1 MPAYKHGKILKTID
15 RTIFGK
21 LEERFKEIDRHGYS
35 LEFLQA
41 LLALLYWSGFR
52 ISEIIGG
59 APHKVHHKAHK
70 VHHEDGSVTYT
81 KPSPVSYTKPWPA
94 LTKEQIWKDEHF
106 LYVYSGARKHGHR
119 DAPIQ
124 IPLELPYVNLIVKQ
138 WEATAQGQPVFQ
150 IPPVTWWRM
159 LKAVDPKLYNHF
171 FILNRL
177 TKQAEDPEISMK
189 DQEDWSGKSPATI
202 AHYRALAGRNT
213 RKAGELMRREL

>member
-1 MPAYKHGKILKTID
+1 MPAYKHGKITRTID
-15 RTIFGK
+15 RTIFAK

-41 LLALLYWSGFR
+41 LLAILYWSGFR

-59 APHKVHHKAHK
+59 APHKVHRK
-70 VHHEDGSVTYT
+70 DGS
-81 KPSPVSYTKPWPA
+81 VSYTKPWAA

-124 IPLELPYVNLIVKQ
+124 IPLELPYVDLIVKQ
-138 WEATAQGQPVFQ
+138 WEATGQGQPVFR